1 MNTTNVISISTIE
14 RPNIDLALSPEASE
28 MIQLGRDHSWGFRVL
43 GQAPMPE
50 RPARVGDWLIVPAN
64 LDSTQVPTRTLNR
77 VQAIFE
83 AGIRPEGFVLVH
95 EAPLLLPAPKEAPPK
110 VPLEEWKVAP
120 SPNAISGT
128 DLLDGFAK
136 IISAVFSVIGSLLLP
151 ALALGLLALDPI
163 LVAVTED
170 GYWIEIDRWQN
181 PSTT

>member
-1 MNTTNVISISTIE
+1 MNATNVNAISTMKQ
-14 RPNIDLALSPEASE
+14 RKTDLALSNETSE
-28 MIQLGRDHSWGFRVL
+28 MIQLGRDHSWGFQCL

-50 RPARVGDWLIVPAN
+50 RPARVGNWLIVPAN
-64 LDSTQVPTRTLNR
+64 LDSTQVPTRTLSR
-77 VQAIFE
+77 VQAIFK
-83 AGIRPEGFVLVH
+83 AGLRPEGFVLVH

-151 ALALGLLALDPI
+151 ALALGLMTLDPI